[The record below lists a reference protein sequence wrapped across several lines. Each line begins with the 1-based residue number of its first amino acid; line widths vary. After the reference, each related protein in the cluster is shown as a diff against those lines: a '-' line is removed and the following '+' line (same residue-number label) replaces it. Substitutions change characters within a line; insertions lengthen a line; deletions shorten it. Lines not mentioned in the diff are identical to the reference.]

1 MRKSILTGVALIA
14 LAIAPLTAE
23 AASERVYTG
32 VAIGAGA
39 GAILAGPPG
48 AIIGGVIG
56 AAVKGPRIHRHKECW
71 TGKSGRRHCRWTY

>member
-1 MRKSILTGVALIA
+1 MRKTIMAAAAMIVVSVV
-14 LAIAPLTAE
+14 PLTAQ

-71 TGKSGRRHCRWTY
+71 IGKSGKRHCRWTN

>member
-1 MRKSILTGVALIA
+1 MRKSILTGAALIA
-14 LAIAPLTAE
+14 LAIAPPSAE